1 MCFCLQLDKLKH
13 VSHGEFEHLNWLQV
27 TYRFKKCVNA
37 IIFKYFNEQCHNYL
51 NEVFDVATGNN
62 FQLRGSFQKLKCPL
76 RKNNTGQLA
85 LSYIGVTFSTKTPDT
100 LKHTKNSNTFKH
112 NLKKN
117 FLNELKNCNNSYY
130 IYFGFQLLR
139 IFIFIYRY

>member
-51 NEVFDVATGNN
+51 NEVFDVTIENN
-62 FQLRGSFQKLKCPL
+62 FQLRGSFQKLKCSFC
-76 RKNNTGQLA
+76 NTYTGELA
-85 LSYIGVTFSTKTPDT
+85 LSYISPTC
-100 LKHTKNSNTFKH
+100 L
-112 NLKKN
+112 
-117 FLNELKNCNNSYY
+117 E
-130 IYFGFQLLR
+130 
-139 IFIFIYRY
+139 